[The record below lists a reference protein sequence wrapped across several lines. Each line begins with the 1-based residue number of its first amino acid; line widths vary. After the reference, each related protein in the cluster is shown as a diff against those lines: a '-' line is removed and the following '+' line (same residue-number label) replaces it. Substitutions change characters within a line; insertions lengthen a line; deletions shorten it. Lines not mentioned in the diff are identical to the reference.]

1 MFNVYHRVDTK
12 SNVLKHARLSL
23 LIDSPLSPFNSLSQ
37 TLSPNSRSLSFY
49 RRSIETTRQLE
60 ARRKEQKNNEATA
73 VPGMKTL
80 GKSRLHRFVSK
91 IDPTHSQRG
100 WQIMVAVVIGTM
112 VCVVVAFE
120 CIVVGTFLSQRQ
132 ACTDVLGDA
141 ARCAWPQHY
150 YSNGLR
156 VGVGNASVCAL
167 DTLTKITCANA
178 GIVKLPESD
187 RMVELVQLTSIDF
200 RGNTKLSRLPNSYG
214 QLRNL
219 SMLNMSMTALRTL
232 PYALCNASG
241 GMGTMTAGS
250 ITVSNSPASITLDW
264 SSNNPPIVSLGVV
277 SEGCLAAVAPTLE
290 HLNLSNNRMGARS
303 PSSAAEEAH
312 LVSESARD
320 YAYYKNES
328 EKEVTC
334 NLAENLPPKLGQTG
348 MFPRLRLI
356 DLSNN
361 SIDRLRVKYSELGN
375 MLTPVLKRG
384 GNRSVLLD
392 GNVVQSYE
400 ILGIGKAD
408 NSEAWIA
415 WFIEARAAST
425 RAETGAVKLIHLKT
439 GYIARFPTAM
449 LSGLSGLRE
458 LSFQLLGLHH
468 ISPGSFADLQSL
480 ERLDLES
487 NSLTALDVDT
497 FVGLTSLQ
505 FLSIGQNKVATLD
518 VGLFSSLKNLTEL
531 KCNDNGITSLSPGVF
546 AGLGKVKKMTLR
558 GGNKLTASN
567 MLMSDVWRGL
577 EGLRLIS
584 LAGND
589 GWDNVSEAEKKKICQ
604 QVRSVS
610 PKCCQDKR
618 TFPYPGNEQGSIV
631 KPTCCQG
638 KTSCSR

>member
-1 MFNVYHRVDTK
+1 
-12 SNVLKHARLSL
+12 
-23 LIDSPLSPFNSLSQ
+23 
-37 TLSPNSRSLSFY
+37 
-49 RRSIETTRQLE
+49 
-60 ARRKEQKNNEATA
+60 
-73 VPGMKTL
+73 
-80 GKSRLHRFVSK
+80 
-91 IDPTHSQRG
+91 
-100 WQIMVAVVIGTM
+100 MVAVVIGTM

-132 ACTDVLGDA
+132 ACADVLGDA

-150 YSNGLR
+150 YSNGL
-156 VGVGNASVCAL
+156 GVGNASVCAL

-178 GIVKLPESD
+178 GIVQLPESD
-187 RMVELVQLTSIDF
+187 RMVELVQLTSIDL
-200 RGNTKLSRLPNSYG
+200 RGNAKLSRLPRSYG

-250 ITVSNSPASITLDW
+250 ITVSGSPAEITLDW
-264 SSNNPPIVSLGVV
+264 SSNSPPIVSLGVV

-312 LVSESARD
+312 VLSEFARD

-328 EKEVTC
+328 EKVNKC
-334 NLAENLPPKLGQTG
+334 NLAEHLPPALGQIG

-400 ILGIGKAD
+400 ILGVGNSG

-425 RAETGAVKLIHLKT
+425 RAEKGAVKLIHLET
-439 GYIARFPTAM
+439 GYISHFPAAM
-449 LSGLSGLRE
+449 LAGLTGLKE
-458 LSFQLLGLHH
+458 LSFLLLGLQH

-480 ERLDLES
+480 ERLELGS
-487 NSLTALDVDT
+487 NSLTALNVDT

-505 FLSIGQNKVATLD
+505 SLSIGQNELTTLE
-518 VGLFSSLKNLTEL
+518 VGLFRSVKNLTEI
-531 KCNDNGITSLSPGVF
+531 KCNDNSITSLSPGVF

-558 GGNKLTASN
+558 RNELTASN
-567 MLMSDVWRGL
+567 MLMPDVWRGL

-589 GWDNVSEAEKKKICQ
+589 GWDSAAKKICQ
-604 QVRSVS
+604 QVRTVS
-610 PKCCQDKR
+610 PKCCQT
-618 TFPYPGNEQGSIV
+618 TFPYPGNVKGSIAEAS
-631 KPTCCQG
+631 CCLG
-638 KTSCSR
+638 KTSC